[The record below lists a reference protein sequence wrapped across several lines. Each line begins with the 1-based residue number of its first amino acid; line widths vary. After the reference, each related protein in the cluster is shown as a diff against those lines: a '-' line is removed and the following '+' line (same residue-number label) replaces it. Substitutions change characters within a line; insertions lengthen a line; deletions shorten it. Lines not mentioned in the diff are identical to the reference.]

1 MNLKYKKF
9 DFNKNDITLFFLF
22 LMYYFLFYLFVN
34 NTYKYIIVTGNILII
49 YFLYRVVIVYFLK
62 KKFTKITFN
71 LNSIE
76 IKGIFLK
83 KIIKYENIENI
94 TVRKN
99 YLGSRDIIINFDDTL
114 NIYRYFCNYICDVS
128 IRKNHKNSYIICD
141 LKNFHKIEKII
152 LKKIYKYKKINRNE
166 VEILYIKYSLI
177 EIQFSILGILFMNMC
192 IISLIFPL
200 LKIYLLIYLIF
211 INIKI
216 FKKKY
221 NIKKYNSGIIK
232 IHDNNRKS
240 VYIFNNYNISES
252 EIRIDYGL
260 KINFNY
266 YYLSSDILPIKYKR
280 YTKYH

>member
-22 LMYYFLFYLFVN
+22 FMYYFIFYLFVN

-62 KKFTKITFN
+62 KKFIKITFN
-71 LNSIE
+71 LDSIE

-99 YLGSRDIIINFDDTL
+99 YLGSGDIIINFDDTL

-200 LKIYLLIYLIF
+200 LKMYLLIYLIF

-240 VYIFNNYNISES
+240 VYIFDNYNISES

-280 YTKYH
+280 YTK